1 MMAESPRQPDDLLE
15 DLIVPCIDCGK
26 DFYFTVGE
34 QRFYK
39 SKKLTIP
46 PKRCPHCRAERKRN
60 LIPDSEA
67 RHD

>member
-15 DLIVPCIDCGK
+15 DLILNCCDCGA
-26 DFYFTVGE
+26 DFYFTAGE
-34 QRFYK
+34 QRYF
-39 SKKLTIP
+39 SAKKLSP